1 MSVTFGIAV
10 YFMIWW
16 IVLFAVLPFGRP
28 QTQDEAGDIV
38 PGSEPSAPTRPRFL
52 RVFVWTTIIAT
63 AIFSGFYYLR
73 SSGFTLDD
81 LPF

>member
-38 PGSEPSAPTRPRFL
+38 PGSEPSAPTRPRCCVPKPGSGL
-52 RVFVWTTIIAT
+52 T
-63 AIFSGFYYLR
+63 AEVV
-73 SSGFTLDD
+73 
-81 LPF
+81 